1 MRKEERYYPIKVTE
15 VAFNLDMKKAFR
27 IRKNEEFAQIISQKH
42 SNASASFVVYSS
54 MRKKENSRVGISV
67 SKKLGNAVERNRIKR
82 QVREMTYAILDF
94 ETYPKDL
101 IIIVRKGY
109 LDKDFQD
116 NKNDLE
122 MRIKKAII

>member
-1 MRKEERYYPIKVTE
+1 

-42 SNASASFVVYSS
+42 SSASASFVVYSS

-109 LDKDFQD
+109 LDKDFQE